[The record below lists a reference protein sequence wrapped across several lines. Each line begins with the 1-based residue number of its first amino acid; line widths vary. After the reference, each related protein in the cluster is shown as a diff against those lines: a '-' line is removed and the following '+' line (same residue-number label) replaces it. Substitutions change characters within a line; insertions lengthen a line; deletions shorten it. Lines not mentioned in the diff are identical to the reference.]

1 MTLAPIMTSVEDE
14 LDNSIKISD
23 SVVMGDLHI
32 NQNKHQL
39 SIEQSLI
46 PEAFLRD
53 EKQFRDFI
61 KEHWIQILDKHT
73 SEGIKIEDHSLVVV
87 SLFQQIFSITPSDL
101 DVHEI
106 SLALRIYN
114 ALMIDSR
121 ILKSATMLSELALL
135 RATSLS
141 KKNEFNGCKESLRVA
156 RNHLVNSKQAN
167 NEQTLGVFE
176 LISCW
181 WNNDGQQKTDTIDE
195 LAADLIAFLCGNK
208 SFMTEHGE
216 WLLQTCEQNLIGTSW
231 PEMFRFVKLNRW
243 LEDNSSVMF
252 ETILENESFSIE
264 QFERFTR
271 IMFHQ
276 STGFF
281 SPNGEGHFHDGGTE
295 RDNFLQLTM
304 RSIQLK
310 MFEIFPFLDTENNE
324 TKINEF
330 WNWFEL
336 LAFILTVKQ
345 SEVNHRWTL
354 RKSISD
360 TEDDIFGLISSFFS
374 ELGKLSTAKKNA
386 FLKEKFAAIDKLAE
400 RVFGAV
406 NALNVTYCCIYHGD
420 AIIFGSQFNTIITEW
435 FEFLET
441 DFNISWN
448 YSIFGTEF
456 SMEPEFMPK
465 WWIGNPIMA
474 VNPEFRVIYSQWKK
488 GTKISDIEPPC
499 LDELPSL

>member
-1 MTLAPIMTSVEDE
+1 MTSGEDE

-23 SVVMGDLHI
+23 SVVMGDIHI

-39 SIEQSLI
+39 STEQSLI
-46 PEAFLRD
+46 PEAFKTN
-53 EKQFRDFI
+53 EKQLRDFI
-61 KEHWIQILDKHT
+61 QGHWIEILDKHT
-73 SEGIKIEDHSLVVV
+73 SERIKIEDHSVVVV
-87 SLFQQIFSITPSDL
+87 SLFQQIFSLSPSDS
-101 DVHEI
+101 DREEI

-114 ALMIDSR
+114 ALMIDGR

-141 KKNEFNGCKESLRVA
+141 KKNEFKGCKESLSVA
-156 RNHLVNSKQAN
+156 RDHLFNSKQID
-167 NEQTLGVFE
+167 NEPTLGVFE

-195 LAADLIAFLCGNK
+195 LAADLIAFLCENK
-208 SFMTEHGE
+208 SFMIEHGE
-216 WLLQTCEQNLIGTSW
+216 WLLQTCEQNLTGTSW

-243 LEDNSSVMF
+243 LEDYPSVMF

-271 IMFHQ
+271 LMFHQ
-276 STGFF
+276 NTGLF
-281 SPNGEGHFHDGGTE
+281 SRNGEGHVHDGETE
-295 RDNFLQLTM
+295 RDNFLQLTT

-310 MFEIFPFLDTENNE
+310 MFEIFPLLDTENNE
-324 TKINEF
+324 TKIDEF

-354 RKSISD
+354 RKSNSD
-360 TEDDIFGLISSFFS
+360 TGDDIFGLMSSFFS

-386 FLKEKFAAIDKLAE
+386 FLKEKFAAIGKLAE
-400 RVFGAV
+400 RIFGAI
-406 NALNVTYCCIYHGD
+406 NALNVTYSCIYDGD
-420 AIIFGSQFNTIITEW
+420 AIIFASQFNTSITEW

-441 DFNISWN
+441 DFGISWN

-456 SMEPEFMPK
+456 SMKPEFMPK
-465 WWIGNPIMA
+465 WWVGNPIMA
-474 VNPEFRVIYSQWKK
+474 ANPEFGVIYSQWKK

-499 LDELPSL
+499 LNEPPSL